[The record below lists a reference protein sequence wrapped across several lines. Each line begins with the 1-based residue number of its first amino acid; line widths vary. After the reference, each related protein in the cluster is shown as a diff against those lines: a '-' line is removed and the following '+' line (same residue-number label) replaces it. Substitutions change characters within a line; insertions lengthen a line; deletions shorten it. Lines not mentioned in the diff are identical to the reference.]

1 MEVEILKDIM
11 SIVLL
16 YLILRHVPHK
26 VIDKANY
33 YKLRA
38 CLYLKFTHTHTHKIL
53 NEPLK
58 YLQCHQFLIS
68 SIIY

>member
-16 YLILRHVPHK
+16 YPILKHVPHK

-38 CLYLKFTHTHTHKIL
+38 CLYLNTHNFK
-53 NEPLK
+53 
-58 YLQCHQFLIS
+58 
-68 SIIY
+68 